1 MLDLLY
7 FDNGLKKA
15 KLTDLNK
22 IKNKQL
28 WIDITSITPEERD
41 IIQKSFDL
49 HTLTAEDLFNSNIRI
64 KIEEFPNYLLCVF
77 YGIKKEKNIQMVELD
92 FIIGANFLITNH
104 KSEIESYNLL
114 KSNKEKLENIFKK
127 GNEFLF
133 HKLLD
138 GEIDNY
144 FPVLEKIDDQI
155 EDIEDE
161 ITKKTRPEIMTHILK
176 LKRQI
181 VSIKKLA
188 LPQREKISFLTK
200 NDNKFISKKAIP
212 YFRDIYDHS
221 IKVADTIDNYRE
233 AIGSTFD
240 AYMSAVSNNMNEVM
254 KTLSIIATIAL
265 PLGIISGIFGTNFD
279 ILPGQHIPFGFWL
292 MILLMLL
299 FAGFMIRYFK
309 RKGWF

>member
-1 MLDLLY
+1 MIELYY
-7 FDNGLKKA
+7 FDNGLKIA
-15 KLTDLNK
+15 KIADLNK
-22 IKNKQL
+22 VKNKQL
-28 WIDITSITPEERD
+28 WIDITSITEEERYF
-41 IIQKSFDL
+41 IQKSFDL
-49 HTLTAEDLFNSNIRI
+49 HPLTAEDLFNSNIRI
-64 KIEEFPNYLLCVF
+64 KVEEFPSYLFCVF

-92 FIIGANFLITNH
+92 FIIGDNFLITNH
-104 KSEIESYNLL
+104 KNDIESYNLL
-114 KSNKEKLENIFKK
+114 KSNNEKLENIFKK

-138 GEIDNY
+138 DEIDNY

-155 EDIEDE
+155 ENIEDA
-161 ITKKTRPEIMTHILK
+161 ITKKVRPELMTRILN

-200 NDNKFISKKAIP
+200 GDNKFISKKAIP

-221 IKVADTIDNYRE
+221 IKVADSIDNFRE

-279 ILPGQHIPFGFWL
+279 VLPGQHIPFGFWL
-292 MILLMLL
+292 MILLMLV